1 MIMRQTGKETLT
13 LMHRYAAGLVAVML
27 ACLVSFPLAAE
38 QGGFAVDP
46 LTGVAMA
53 GYDPVSYF
61 EGEGPQQGS
70 SRFTHEWA
78 GVSWYFA
85 SAANRE
91 AFARTPAVYAPRF
104 GGYGA
109 MELARGY
116 LSRGNPLVYAIHGD
130 ALFLFYSVGNREAFN
145 RSVAPSLVLAAEN
158 WPRLAPQQ
166 GQRVTFSAEPAAV
179 MQDGAGAD

>member
-13 LMHRYAAGLVAVML
+13 LMHRYAAGWIVLVL
-27 ACLVSFPLAAE
+27 ACLASLSLAAE

-46 LTGVAMA
+46 LTGVALS

-61 EGEGPQQGS
+61 ETEGPQQGS
-70 SRFTHEWA
+70 GRFALEWA

-85 SAANRE
+85 SAANRD
-91 AFARTPAVYAPRF
+91 AFARTPEVYAPRF

-116 LSRGNPLVYAIHGD
+116 LSRGHPLVYAVHAD

-145 RSVAPSLVLAAEN
+145 RSVAASLQLAAGN
-158 WPRLAPQQ
+158 WTRLAPHQ
-166 GQRVTFSAEPAAV
+166 GQRVTFSADEAMPAP
-179 MQDGAGAD
+179 